1 MLNLRK
7 QNMKCLIAEM
17 PIGDPFGGAAFG
29 QRNDPIFSLPIAAQA
44 LIGGVAANI
53 VGNAMTPKAS
63 PQAPAPAV
71 TPPTAMPSPGDAAAK
86 AAERASIA
94 EQLRR
99 RGRASTVLTDQG
111 SGTTDK
117 LGA

>member
-17 PIGDPFGGAAFG
+17 PIGNPFGGAAYG
-29 QRNDPIFSLPIAAQA
+29 QKNDPIFSLPMAAQA
-44 LIGGVAANI
+44 LIGGVAASAI
-53 VGNAMTPKAS
+53 TGALAPKQGA
-63 PQAPAPAV
+63 PAAPAPTL
-71 TPPTAMPSPGDAAAK
+71 TPPTPMPGSTETK

-99 RGRASTVLTDQG
+99 RGRASTVLTDQ
-111 SGTTDK
+111 SAGTTDK

>member
-7 QNMKCLIAEM
+7 QNMKYWIAEM

-29 QRNDPIFSLPIAAQA
+29 QKNDPMTIVSGLAASVLSSVLTPNQS
-44 LIGGVAANI
+44 GPAA
-53 VGNAMTPKAS
+53 
-63 PQAPAPAV
+63 PQL
-71 TPPTAMPSPGDAAAK
+71 TPPTPMPGEAETK

-99 RGRASTVLTDQG
+99 RGRASTVLTDQTG
-111 SGTTDK
+111 AGTTDK

>member
-7 QNMKCLIAEM
+7 QNMKYWIAEM

-29 QRNDPIFSLPIAAQA
+29 QKNDPIFALPTAAQV
-44 LIGGVAANI
+44 LIGGMASNI
-53 VGNAMTPKAS
+53 LGGMMAPKQSA
-63 PQAPAPAV
+63 PQAP
-71 TPPTAMPSPGDAAAK
+71 TLTSPTAMPGEAETK

-99 RGRASTVLTDQG
+99 RGRASTVLTDQTG

>member
-29 QRNDPIFSLPIAAQA
+29 QKNDPIFSLPMAAQV
-44 LIGGVAANI
+44 LIGGVAAN
-53 VGNAMTPKAS
+53 VVSSALAPKQQGA
-63 PQAPAPAV
+63 PAAPAPTL
-71 TPPTAMPSPGDAAAK
+71 TPPTPMPGPTETK

-99 RGRASTVLTDQG
+99 RGRASTVLTDQ
-111 SGTTDK
+111 SAGTTDK
-117 LGA
+117 L